1 MSAEGIRPRPAR
13 YQTPRLTWHWSRRPT
28 AQVFVTCQDLFTVD
42 RCSPLAFGLLT
53 RIIHTPLL
61 PRSSPPKKRRHVCDQ
76 APDERFSSWDRSG
89 VTHFPVSALCQGL
102 FRTASR
108 RTSILVRHHHHG
120 SNEVEPT
127 GALAIKA
134 SGTVLCRRDSPAPG
148 HRALSRERNSESEI

>member
-1 MSAEGIRPRPAR
+1 MAERIYPRTVNGKTYYYLQRSWREKLDPHTTGKTR
-13 YQTPRLTWHWSRRPT
+13 GSGKSRVRT
-28 AQVFVTCQDLFTVD
+28 EKIY
-42 RCSPLAFGLLT
+42 LA
-53 RIIHTPLL
+53 RIIHAPLL
-61 PRSSPPKKRRHVCDQ
+61 PRSSPQKQRRHVCDQ

-89 VTHFPVSALCQGL
+89 VTRFHVSALCQGL

-120 SNEVEPT
+120 SNEVKPT

-134 SGTVLCRRDSPAPG
+134 SGTVRCRRDSLAPG